1 MPISFSGAGALRRF
15 RRQKKTATMAAIKR
29 GMPTPRP
36 TPRPMGRA
44 LLELEVL
51 EEDEV
56 ASASAVGKEEVVDE
70 IDEVVVG
77 VLVDVSPEIVA
88 TMRMGS
94 RSNVCVELSQS
105 QPPKP

>member
-1 MPISFSGAGALRRF
+1 
-15 RRQKKTATMAAIKR
+15 MAAIRR

-44 LLELEVL
+44 LPEPELL
-51 EEDEV
+51 EEDEE
-56 ASASAVGKEEVVDE
+56 ALESAVGEEDIVDKVDE
-70 IDEVVVG
+70 VAVG
-77 VLVDVSPEIVA
+77 VLNDVSPDIVA

>member
-1 MPISFSGAGALRRF
+1 MPISFSGTGVLRRF

-29 GMPTPRP
+29 GIPTPRP
-36 TPRPMGRA
+36 TPRPIGRA
-44 LLELEVL
+44 LLELELL
-51 EEDEV
+51 EEEE
-56 ASASAVGKEEVVDE
+56 ALASAVGEEEVVE
-70 IDEVVVG
+70 EEVGVG

-94 RSNVCVELSQS
+94 RLNVCVELLQS